1 MTKALS
7 ITVVGGSAV
16 AFSLARAGFTP
27 KLVARGEALA
37 AIRRNGLH
45 IEKWDGGGVAR
56 LEVADTPTELGRQDL
71 VIGTIKA
78 QDWPAGLPLLTPL
91 IGRRLGL
98 ETPMTEALG
107 AFARRAAALRDRVTT
122 V

>member
-1 MTKALS
+1 M
-7 ITVVGGSAV
+7 
-16 AFSLARAGFTP
+16 
-27 KLVARGEALA
+27 
-37 AIRRNGLH
+37 
-45 IEKWDGGGVAR
+45 
-56 LEVADTPTELGRQDL
+56 
-71 VIGTIKA
+71 IGTIKA